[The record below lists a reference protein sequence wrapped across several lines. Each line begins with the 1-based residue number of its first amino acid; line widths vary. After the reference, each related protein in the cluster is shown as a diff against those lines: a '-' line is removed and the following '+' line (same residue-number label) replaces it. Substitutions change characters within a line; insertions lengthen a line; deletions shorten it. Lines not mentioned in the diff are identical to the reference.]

1 MAPNYK
7 KIEMWNKADFLTSR
21 RYWKVI
27 DWNKDLYKEASES
40 LFSEVEYTNS
50 KWAWCLNYIENLSS
64 KNKEGINL
72 MLCLN
77 SLHLLAYFIFQLN
90 YKIEQ
95 KIKSEDSSEFIKSK
109 TIRASQ
115 TFREIPSVESDSK
128 FDNESDSKV

>member
-1 MAPNYK
+1 
-7 KIEMWNKADFLTSR
+7 
-21 RYWKVI
+21 
-27 DWNKDLYKEASES
+27 
-40 LFSEVEYTNS
+40 
-50 KWAWCLNYIENLSS
+50 
-64 KNKEGINL
+64 